1 MNIKEQIK
9 EKENMIEKLKN
20 EIEQLKKDIAREGVK
35 NYQHCM
41 GKYFKVSS
49 EYYIKTKAI
58 MNENCCH
65 CISAYYDDTY
75 DTLTIEDNDIEN
87 LSTLDDVE
95 EITEQEF
102 LNFINDKINKIIK

>member
-1 MNIKEQIK
+1 MNIQEQIK

-20 EIEQLKKDIAREGVK
+20 EIEQLKKDIALEGVK

-58 MNENCCH
+58 MNEICCH

-102 LNFINDKINKIIK
+102 LNFINGKINKIIK

>member
-1 MNIKEQIK
+1 MNIQEQIK

-20 EIEQLKKDIAREGVK
+20 EIEQLKKDIALEGVK

-75 DTLTIEDNDIEN
+75 NSISCEDNDIEN
-87 LSTLDDVE
+87 LSTLDDAE

-102 LNFINDKINKIIK
+102 LSFINGEIMEIIK

>member
-1 MNIKEQIK
+1 MNIQEQIK

-20 EIEQLKKDIAREGVK
+20 EIEQLKKDIALEGVK

-58 MNENCCH
+58 MNEICCH

-95 EITEQEF
+95 EITEEEF
-102 LNFINDKINKIIK
+102 LNFINGKINKIIK